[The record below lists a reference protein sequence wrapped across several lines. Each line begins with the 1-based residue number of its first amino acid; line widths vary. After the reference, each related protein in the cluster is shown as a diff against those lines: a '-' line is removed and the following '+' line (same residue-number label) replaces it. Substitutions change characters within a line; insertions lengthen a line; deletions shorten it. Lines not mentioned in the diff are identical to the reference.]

1 MKTQKSR
8 LFLAIVTLL
17 SVISPLLAQKPKQII
32 FAVLNDGRTLEPI
45 IQVENGKLVE
55 LESNAENGWKD
66 FSKIYYKP
74 KTSYNLIFGGIA
86 NGKVSVVN
94 GPADGDCAA
103 NMASA
108 TTVSAK
114 AKLKGLVMALATDVP
129 IKKGALGTR
138 RTPTLAER
146 TELEK
151 IIKAEFT
158 KQKVSASN
166 LKGLRYHNLTALDV
180 NNDKKPEF
188 VGSYWLPTAKTER
201 AMLFFIAEKGADG
214 KYSLALS
221 EFQTVKQA
229 DVMSSD
235 IKDVDNGIYH
245 ELLLDAL
252 DVDGDGTA
260 EIFTI
265 GQAFEGNN
273 FQVYKREADK
283 WTKAKEIYNYH
294 CGY

>member
-1 MKTQKSR
+1 M
-8 LFLAIVTLL
+8 LL
-17 SVISPLLAQKPKQII
+17 ILSLISPLLAQTKKPII

-45 IQVENGKLVE
+45 VQVENGKLVE

-66 FSKIYYKP
+66 FSKNYYKP
-74 KTSYNLIFGGIA
+74 KTFYNLIFGGITG
-86 NGKVSVVN
+86 GKVSVIN
-94 GPADGDCAA
+94 GPMEGDCAS
-103 NMASA
+103 NMASV

-114 AKLKGLVMALATDVP
+114 AKLKGLVMALATDMPV
-129 IKKGALGTR
+129 KKGTSGTR

-151 IIKAEFT
+151 IVRAEMT
-158 KQKVSASN
+158 KQKVSAAN

-180 NNDKKPEF
+180 NNDKNAEF

-201 AMLFFIAEKGADG
+201 ALLFFIAEKGADG
-214 KYSLALS
+214 KFAFTFSQFDL
-221 EFQTVKQA
+221 VKQA
-229 DVMSSD
+229 DVMSND
-235 IKDVDNGIYH
+235 IKDIDKGIFH
-245 ELLLDAL
+245 ELLLDTFDA
-252 DVDGDGTA
+252 DGDGTA

-273 FQVYKREADK
+273 FRIYKREADK
-283 WTKAKEIYNYH
+283 WTKVKEIYNYH